1 MMEYLELILIITMA
15 VILFR
20 REQEKVTLEEQ
31 ISDIEGKLDGIEKLL
46 VELQPK
52 GPVEIP
58 KRLSVEQLKTIFK
71 DEFLFPESNEALKK
85 GAGEYK
91 KKTLTANEQNVLKEL
106 YGNKEPG
113 VYDKDDIEE
122 MKVWDATLM
131 DGMDDNQYGN
141 EGDTFSIYEDE
152 QLKKIRKHVQERK
165 KQSLNK

>member
-1 MMEYLELILIITMA
+1 MEYLELVLLILLVASAYQYGKGTKE
-15 VILFR
+15 L
-20 REQEKVTLEEQ
+20 QDKVDDL
-31 ISDIEGKLDGIEKLL
+31 EGKLDGVEKLL

-58 KRLSVEQLKTIFK
+58 ARLDDEVINEIMDVTKQDMEEYQAEKAEFQKKMKEIEEKYK
-71 DEFLFPESNEALKK
+71 DEKL
-85 GAGEYK
+85 
-91 KKTLTANEQNVLKEL
+91 
-106 YGNKEPG
+106 G

-141 EGDTFSIYEDE
+141 EGDTFSLYEDE